1 MFDHMVRVVRTSRR
15 SGAPVFVSN
24 CVIMCQQDELRFFAQ
39 MKKVLGMEL
48 KTENIFNALE
58 NIDEDGDKL
67 ISKEEIVA
75 FCNKNPDALEVLG
88 VSSVKELYACHLA
101 ASQPLFLRLCIGLF
115 TVVLLSEC

>member
-1 MFDHMVRVVRTSRR
+1 
-15 SGAPVFVSN
+15 
-24 CVIMCQQDELRFFAQ
+24 

-48 KTENIFNALE
+48 KTENVFNALE

-88 VSSVKELYACHLA
+88 VSSVKELYARVA
-101 ASQPLFLRLCIGLF
+101 LRLLSLCLCACLCIGLF